1 MKNKFFL
8 LGLFFSFHVEVQHST
23 VEQSTAS
30 MRKMENIIF
39 H

>member
-1 MKNKFFL
+1 MKNLFFL
-8 LGLFFSFHVEVQHST
+8 LAFMSLFHVEVQHST

-39 H
+39 L